1 MQSGYKKSLVAGA
14 LAALAMACA
23 VPAAQ
28 AQDKGGI
35 SVQGGFGDSYNRGA
49 INYETAPLWQTSGSL
64 GRLDLTGELGV
75 AYWWAHSGG
84 GHPSTAW
91 QLNAIP
97 MFRWWVTDRFFFEGG
112 VGPTVFNRTK
122 FADETISTAF
132 QFGDHIGFGYQFDQ
146 HNRISLRYSHFSNA
160 SIKTPNPGLDVTNL
174 TYTYLF

>member
-14 LAALAMACA
+14 LTALAMACA

-35 SVQGGFGDSYNRGA
+35 SVQGGVGDKYNRTA
-49 INYETAPLWQTSGSL
+49 INYETAPLWQISGSL
-64 GRLDLTGELGV
+64 GRLDLTGELGA
-75 AYWWAHSGG
+75 AYWWTHSGG
-84 GHPSTAW
+84 GHPSNAW

-97 MFRWWVTDRFFFEGG
+97 MFRWWVSDRFFFEGG
-112 VGPTVFNRTK
+112 VGATVFNHTK
-122 FADETISTAF
+122 FAGETISTAY
-132 QFGDHIGFGYQFDQ
+132 QFGDHIGLGFQFDQ

-160 SIKTPNPGLDVTNL
+160 SIKRPNPGLDVTQV